1 MNKLLSS
8 ILLLTSLCMC
18 SHPQSGPD
26 KTVAGAVL
34 GAGWGAGTGA
44 IVGNQIGNVSGGAAA
59 GAGIGL
65 VAGALTG
72 GGYDVNE
79 GILVEQQRKL
89 DAMKMQNEINGARLE
104 QMQAKL
110 DRARPST
117 TSASLYQVYFD
128 NDVSSIKAGAVADL
142 EQIANSLKTD
152 PAAKKIMVIG
162 HSDDGGT
169 PEYNER
175 LAEAR
180 ARTVTAYLASQGLS
194 MDKLV
199 TQQYGSQRPVA
210 SNSSPEGRQLNRR
223 VEILVT
229 N

>member
-1 MNKLLSS
+1 
-8 ILLLTSLCMC
+8 MC

-89 DAMKMQNEINGARLE
+89 DAMKLQNEINGARLE

-223 VEILVT
+223 VEILVA

>member
-1 MNKLLSS
+1 
-8 ILLLTSLCMC
+8 
-18 SHPQSGPD
+18 
-26 KTVAGAVL
+26 
-34 GAGWGAGTGA
+34 
-44 IVGNQIGNVSGGAAA
+44 
-59 GAGIGL
+59 
-65 VAGALTG
+65 
-72 GGYDVNE
+72 
-79 GILVEQQRKL
+79 
-89 DAMKMQNEINGARLE
+89 
-104 QMQAKL
+104 MQAKL

-223 VEILVT
+223 VEILVA